1 MDNATVNSTIKS
13 QDTEEWQDIVFTR
26 PLGLLMAKAYD
37 HFDIH
42 PNVVTVWGIFW
53 GVIAGILMYWR
64 TWPCTIAAILLLV
77 WANLHDS
84 ADGQLARMTGKK
96 SQIGRILDGLA
107 SDIWF
112 LSIYVTIALR
122 LTVQSGWGIWSW
134 LLCSLAGFICHA
146 KQCQLSDYY
155 RNIHLFFLKG
165 KSGSELDSG
174 QAQREKFVQMP
185 WKGHLIEKT
194 FQYFYANYCSVQEKM
209 TPQFQRFFAMVK
221 EKYGDDIPQT
231 LRDEF
236 RKGSLPLMKWT
247 NILTH
252 NTRANVLFLSLIISM
267 FTRPDLIW
275 IYPTFE
281 IIVLTALMFYMRWK
295 HEKHCKR
302 MEASLPTPLPSRERV
317 IEEEDSPLKGDERGA
332 S

>member
-1 MDNATVNSTIKS
+1 MEKEKHNPSPSGEAKEGAFIKS

-26 PLGLLMAKAYD
+26 PLGLLLAKAYD
-37 HFDIH
+37 VFDIH
-42 PNVVTVWGIFW
+42 PNIVTVWGIFW
-53 GVIAGILMYWR
+53 GVIAGLLMYWR

-96 SQIGRILDGLA
+96 SQLGRILDGLA

-155 RNIHLFFLKG
+155 RNIHLYFLMG

-174 QAQREKFVQMP
+174 QAQREKFIQMP

-194 FQYFYANYCSVQEKM
+194 FQFFYANYCSVQEKM
-209 TPQFQRFFAMVK
+209 TPQFQRFFAQVK
-221 EKYGDDIPQT
+221 EKYGDDIPQA

-236 RKGSLPLMKWT
+236 RRGSLPLMKWT

-295 HEKHCKR
+295 HETLSER
-302 MEASLPTPLPSRERV
+302 MNRLTLDPSL
-317 IEEEDSPLKGDERGA
+317 
-332 S
+332 

>member
-1 MDNATVNSTIKS
+1 MEKEKHNPSPSGEAKEGAFIKS

-26 PLGLLMAKAYD
+26 PLGLLLAKAYD
-37 HFDIH
+37 VFDIH
-42 PNVVTVWGIFW
+42 PNIVTVWGIFW
-53 GVIAGILMYWR
+53 GVIAGLLMYWR

-96 SQIGRILDGLA
+96 SQLGRILDGLA

-112 LSIYVTIALR
+112 LSIYVPIALR

-155 RNIHLFFLKG
+155 RNIHLYFLMG

-174 QAQREKFVQMP
+174 QAQREKFIQMP

-194 FQYFYANYCSVQEKM
+194 FQFFYANYCSVQEKM
-209 TPQFQRFFAMVK
+209 TPQFQRFFAQVK
-221 EKYGDDIPQT
+221 EKYGDDIPQA

-236 RKGSLPLMKWT
+236 RRGSLPLMKWT

-295 HEKHCKR
+295 HETLSER
-302 MEASLPTPLPSRERV
+302 MNRLTLDPSL
-317 IEEEDSPLKGDERGA
+317 
-332 S
+332 